1 MVALISVSFC
11 DGSPLPQSLQ
21 SNIQVKTRHP
31 LSNLFKNPF
40 TKSGTTN
47 RQSIRTGNR
56 LFDLF
61 FLPELLLLDALN
73 SLFRGRNNRNSRPR
87 PQQSGL

>member
-1 MVALISVSFC
+1 MATFISVSFG
-11 DGSPLPQSLQ
+11 DGSPLPQSAP
-21 SNIQVKTRHP
+21 SNTQVQTRNP
-31 LSNLFKNPF
+31 LSNFLKNPF

-87 PQQSGL
+87 PPQSG

>member
-1 MVALISVSFC
+1 MATFISVSFC

-21 SNIQVKTRHP
+21 SNTQVKTRNP

-87 PQQSGL
+87 PQQSG